1 MRGMRPHPSARR
13 AETQTGATAATPE
26 SAAEPLAV
34 GWRLRLSEVSVPPAP
49 GVSKA
54 VLAGGCQSPGRKT
67 RDRKKKQSRIRQ
79 HREREQEAG
88 GLF

>member
-1 MRGMRPHPSARR
+1 M
-13 AETQTGATAATPE
+13 TPE
-26 SAAEPLAV
+26 SAVEPLAV
-34 GWRLRLSEVSVPPAP
+34 GRRLRRSEVSVPPAP

-54 VLAGGCQSPGRKT
+54 VLAGGCQSRRRKT